1 MYTIYADDQLLFST
15 SSPKAVRG
23 ILNPQLSFDVNGAGS
38 LTFTLL
44 PGHEKYD
51 SIRKL
56 KTTILVR
63 QDGKAIFRGRVMD
76 DERDFYNQREI
87 YCEGDRSFLL
97 DSQCPPYTY
106 KGTVHGLFKKLVKA
120 HNEQVGE
127 DRQFTAGNIT
137 ITDEDE
143 TVEAENIA
151 YWETLKEME
160 EKLLGAYGG
169 YLMTRTEGGKTYL
182 DWLETPGRTDAQSIK
197 FAVNLLD
204 LKDKVDAADVFT
216 VLIPLGATV
225 IGDDGEAKEPVT
237 IESENSGKNYLEDEA
252 AIALYGRI
260 CRTKTWNYVEDP
272 AELRKKGL
280 EYLKTGI
287 ALQTLTLKAID
298 MHFIDGDAEAIRVG
312 DHVRIISDPHG
323 LDISIICTKI
333 DIDML
338 NPENTTYTFGEPPR
352 TLTENI
358 VKTEEEVET
367 MTGGGGGGG
376 GSVKKEGEDGIVRWA
391 NLNVSVEQSRI
402 DMVAGVSREHG
413 RIFNESGIII
423 DGDIGNVQ
431 VVATNKQ
438 HQELKN
444 ILTEAGIN
452 VSGKGEVTIVATKK
466 ETDELTG
473 RLDEAESQITANTE
487 GISLKVSKN
496 GVISAINQTA
506 ESIKIQASKINLE
519 GYVTTE
525 MLASDAITLRTLNVT
540 GATTTNSLN
549 VSKLAS
555 VGSLKV
561 DSYNISLE
569 RATFLTSSTTLTVN
583 ATGGTVTGVTL
594 NKKTDTIYYMAWA

>member
-1 MYTIYADDQLLFST
+1 MYTIYADDQLIFST
-15 SSPKAVRG
+15 SSPIAVRG
-23 ILNPQLSFDVNGAGS
+23 ILNPKLAFDVNGAGS

-106 KGTVHGLFKKLVKA
+106 KGTVHGLFKKLIKA
-120 HNEQVGE
+120 HNEQVE
-127 DRQFTAGNIT
+127 ADRQFTAGNIT

-169 YLMTRTEGGKTYL
+169 YLMTRTVGSKTYL
-182 DWLETPGRTDAQSIK
+182 DWLKEPGRTDAQSIK

-204 LKDKVDAADVFT
+204 LKEKVDAANVFT

-225 IGDDGEAKEPVT
+225 IDNDGEVKEPVT
-237 IESENSGKNYLEDEA
+237 IEGVNGDKNYLENEA
-252 AIALYGRI
+252 AIALFGRI
-260 CRTKTWNYVEDP
+260 CRSKTWNYVEDP
-272 AELRKKGL
+272 AELKKKGL
-280 EYLKTGI
+280 EYLNTGI

-312 DHVRIISDPHG
+312 DKVRIVSDPHG

-338 NPENTTYTFGEPPR
+338 NPENTTYTFGEAPK
-352 TLTENI
+352 TLTENM

-391 NLNVSVEQSRI
+391 NLNVSVEKSRI
-402 DMVAGVSREHG
+402 DMVAGVTREHG
-413 RIFNESGIII
+413 RIFRESGIVV
-423 DGDIGNVQ
+423 DGDTSNIQLVAKQTEVTKLGNYM
-431 VVATNKQ
+431 TK
-438 HQELKN
+438 
-444 ILTEAGIN
+444 AGIN
-452 VSGKGEVTIVATKK
+452 INGALAEVELLATASSVTELGEEVRKA
-466 ETDELTG
+466 
-473 RLDEAESQITANTE
+473 
-487 GISLKVSKN
+487 
-496 GVISAINQTA
+496 
-506 ESIKIQASKINLE
+506 SIKIDGMNSKISVNAKNIELNAEELVKISKYFSAEAVVAKMIVTNLTAHSMTFDGMKCRWTNLE
-519 GYVTTE
+519 IPTRASLGPIHGFRVKDNEGNVVTIYGFYDSSNAYVSLHTD
-525 MLASDAITLRTLNVT
+525 SVSAITP
-540 GATTTNSLN
+540 A
-549 VSKLAS
+549 
-555 VGSLKV
+555 
-561 DSYNISLE
+561 
-569 RATFLTSSTTLTVN
+569 
-583 ATGGTVTGVTL
+583 
-594 NKKTDTIYYMAWA
+594 

>member
-1 MYTIYADDQLLFST
+1 MYTIYADDQLIFTT
-15 SSPKAVRG
+15 SSPKADRTL
-23 ILNPQLSFDVNGAGS
+23 LNPQLSFDVNGAGS
-38 LTFTLL
+38 LTFTLP
-44 PGHEKYD
+44 PGHAQYD
-51 SIRKL
+51 SISKL

-63 QDGKAIFRGRVMD
+63 QDGKAIFRGRVME

-106 KGTVHGLFKKLVKA
+106 NGTVHGLFKKLVDA
-120 HNEQVGE
+120 HNEQVDE
-127 DRQFTAGNIT
+127 DRRFTAGNIT

-143 TVEAENIA
+143 KVEAENIA

-182 DWLETPGRTDAQSIK
+182 DWLKTPGRTDAQSIQ
-197 FAVNLLD
+197 FSVNLLD
-204 LKDKVDAADVFT
+204 LKDKVDAAEVFT

-225 IGDDGEAKEPVT
+225 IGDDGEVKEPVT
-237 IESENSGKNYLEDEA
+237 IESKNNGKNYLENEA

-260 CRTKTWNYVEDP
+260 CRSKTWNYIEDP
-272 AELRKKGL
+272 EELMENGQ

-287 ALQTLTLKAID
+287 ALQTLTLKAVD
-298 MHFIDGDAEAIRVG
+298 MHFLSGDAEAIRVG
-312 DHVRIISDPHG
+312 DKVRIVSDPHG
-323 LDISIICTKI
+323 LDMSIICTKM
-333 DIDML
+333 DIDLL

-358 VKTEEEVET
+358 VKTEEEVDGL
-367 MTGGGGGGG
+367 TGGGGGGG
-376 GSVKKEGEDGIVRWA
+376 GKVKTENNGIVRWA

-413 RIFNESGIII
+413 RIFREAGIVV

-473 RLDEAESQITANTE
+473 LVEETQA
-487 GISLKVSKN
+487 
-496 GVISAINQTA
+496 
-506 ESIKIQASKINLE
+506 SIKVNSDSIKANAKEIELIAEEVVKINKL
-519 GYVTTE
+519 
-525 MLASDAITLRTLNVT
+525 LAGTSTITTLRTTNLYTNNFTITESFKFGSGSVQQYSATIPTRGHPNGIRGINVMQ
-540 GATTTNSLN
+540 AD
-549 VSKLAS
+549 
-555 VGSLKV
+555 GSSAMV
-561 DSYNISLE
+561 YVFNDSNPTISL
-569 RATFLTSSTTLTVN
+569 S
-583 ATGGTVTGVTL
+583 GGTPFNYLG
-594 NKKTDTIYYMAWA
+594 I